1 MEIELVCEYP
11 ESPGQG
17 YFVFMMILILR
28 RKRACNVIRIVHHCL
43 YHDHL
48 VV

>member
-17 YFVFMMILILR
+17 YFVYDDSDFEEE
-28 RKRACNVIRIVHHCL
+28 ACVQC
-43 YHDHL
+43 D
-48 VV
+48 